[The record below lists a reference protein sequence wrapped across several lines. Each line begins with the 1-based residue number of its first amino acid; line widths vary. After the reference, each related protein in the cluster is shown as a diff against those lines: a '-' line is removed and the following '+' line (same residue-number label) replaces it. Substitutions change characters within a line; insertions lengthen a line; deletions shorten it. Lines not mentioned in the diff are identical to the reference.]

1 MNVHV
6 PFEGD
11 IAGTDLPIPFDKIAG
26 PVGVLPADRDTP
38 LLVYCR
44 SGPMSK
50 IATAELVRVGYR
62 DVADLDGGMLAWEK
76 SGRTLA
82 HGQDGSVC

>member
-1 MNVHV
+1 M

-38 LLVYCR
+38 LLVDCR